1 MTIKTPLADDSPRVQ
16 AAIDCLLDAT
26 QRFSSVAFA
35 SSLGKEDMVLTDIIA
50 SHALPIRIFTLN
62 TGKLHPETLALLEA
76 TRARYR
82 ISIEAFE
89 PDRNHLTALAQTQSE
104 SAIYEGIA
112 ARKACCNTRKIEPLQ
127 RALRGATA
135 WITGQRRAQSVTRA
149 TLAIEEN
156 DAAHQMA
163 KLNPLAHWSD
173 AEIDEYLR
181 RRLVPINALHARGFP
196 SIGCAPCTR
205 AIAPGEDERA
215 GRWWWEN
222 PEQKECGLHNNP
234 RRALPPIISRSPL

>member
-1 MTIKTPLADDSPRVQ
+1 MTIATPPTDDSPRVQ
-16 AAIDCLLDAT
+16 AALDSLLDAT
-26 QRFSSVAFA
+26 QRFTSVAFA
-35 SSLGKEDMVLTDIIA
+35 NSLGKEDMVLTDMIA
-50 SHALPIRIFTLN
+50 RHALPIRIFTLN
-62 TGKLHPETLALLEA
+62 TGKLHSETLALLA
-76 TRARYR
+76 AAREHYR

-89 PDRNHLTALAQTQSE
+89 PDRNHLTALARTQSDT
-104 SAIYEGIA
+104 AIYEGIA
-112 ARKACCNTRKIEPLQ
+112 ERKACCKARKIEPLQ
-127 RALRGATA
+127 RALQGATA

-149 TLAIEEN
+149 SLALEEH

-173 AEIDEYLR
+173 AEIDQYLR
-181 RRLVPINALHARGFP
+181 RRFMPINALHARGFP

-234 RRALPPIISRSPL
+234 RRPLPPIVSRSPS